1 MRFLY
6 VSFASL
12 YIIISIIVLCI
23 IIWQRILP
31 ETHFSIWVNNTGG
44 HFHPNVNMLYYM
56 YFFILVSFYTPRKPQ
71 EIRKPEVFCFPVV
84 QKDSTDIKWVKWFHD
99 LRHSHNQQYIL
110 KPLLTGTPFLADVPI
125 LYPPKTPENQ
135 RFSGVFGGYKMGTL
149 PKNTLNP
156 FDFTTLSFLLQNNI
170 YAWEWNLRI
179 GRSIEYVCFYLQY
192 MQRDFVRKIMV
203 VSIYHFQY

>member
-1 MRFLY
+1 MPKKKKSNAQSCTNWKKPRLNYTFKCVRFLY

-31 ETHFSIWVNNTGG
+31 ETHFSIWVNNKGG

-110 KPLLTGTPFLADVPI
+110 KPLLTGTHFWLMFPFYTPWKHQKTFGFLVFSKDI
-125 LYPPKTPENQ
+125 KWEHCPKIP
-135 RFSGVFGGYKMGTL
+135 
-149 PKNTLNP
+149 
-156 FDFTTLSFLLQNNI
+156 
-170 YAWEWNLRI
+170 
-179 GRSIEYVCFYLQY
+179 
-192 MQRDFVRKIMV
+192 
-203 VSIYHFQY
+203 